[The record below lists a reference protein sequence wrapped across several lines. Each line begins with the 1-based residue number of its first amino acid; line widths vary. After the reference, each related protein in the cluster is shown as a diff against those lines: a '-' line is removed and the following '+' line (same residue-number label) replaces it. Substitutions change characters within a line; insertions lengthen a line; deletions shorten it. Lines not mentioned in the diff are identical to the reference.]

1 VQPVNE
7 PMPVSVIIPTL
18 GRKSLESAITSV
30 LNQSYPATEIILVD
44 DSRGL
49 TVKEYSGGVK
59 ILRNTDQFGQVYSR
73 NKGICAAK
81 NPIIALLDDDDTWD
95 TEKLCESIRNIDMQE
110 KYWLSFTLHSHS
122 RVKFKEDLFS
132 NNANAISNNQEILDY
147 ILKREKIYNGLGQ
160 LQSSTLTFSKQ
171 LAVDFPMI
179 DFPFHTD
186 LLWLM
191 QLIKN
196 CPKLKIYPVNK
207 KLVNYN
213 RVSKSV
219 SKNISAKDSFE
230 FVEKF
235 SYLLTQKQTQ
245 NYLVNFTARYAV
257 ETKQE
262 IREIIRIV
270 KTRNAL
276 NSTNYKTKIWFILF
290 FVRTFIR
297 RPRH

>member
-7 PMPVSVIIPTL
+7 PMSVSVIIPTL

-132 NNANAISNNQEILDY
+132 NNANAISNNKEILDY

-191 QLIKN
+191 HLIEN

-219 SKNISAKDSFE
+219 SRNISVKDSFE

-270 KTRNAL
+270 KTRNAF

-290 FVRTFIR
+290 FVRTFIS

>member
-7 PMPVSVIIPTL
+7 PMSVSVIIPTL

-44 DSRGL
+44 DSRGH

-73 NKGICAAK
+73 TKGICAAK

-95 TEKLCESIRNIDMQE
+95 TEKLYESIRNIDMQE

-132 NNANAISNNQEILDY
+132 NNANVISNNKEILDY

-191 QLIKN
+191 HLVKN

-219 SKNISAKDSFE
+219 SRNISVKDSFE

-235 SYLLTQKQTQ
+235 SHLLTQKQTQ

-257 ETKQE
+257 EKKQE

-270 KTRNAL
+270 ETRNAFI
-276 NSTNYKTKIWFILF
+276 STNYKTKIWFILF